1 MVELMLA
8 TLMAGA
14 TPMTNETEPDL
25 VALRVRVYAD
35 MQRR

>member
-8 TLMAGA
+8 TLVAGA
-14 TPMTNETEPDL
+14 APMTNETKPDL
-25 VALRVRVYAD
+25 VPLRVRVYAD